1 MRAPEAQAGINQ
13 LLRHQG
19 TAREEIMIACSLRQ
33 PMVSASLAV
42 VLFVIGG
49 CAPNRDADASSAP
62 PGLIGVEWRLAEL
75 TGKPVIPTAGD
86 EQPYVKF
93 HDSDS
98 KFEGFTGCNRINDTY
113 SLVGSELRLDGP
125 VAMTRMACL
134 DQRLNAQEQTL
145 AQVLGEMNRY
155 RITGEEL
162 TIYGGRGELA
172 SFVPASGDSSSGTD
186 R

>member
-1 MRAPEAQAGINQ
+1 
-13 LLRHQG
+13 
-19 TAREEIMIACSLRQ
+19 MIARSLRQ
-33 PMVSASLAV
+33 SMVSASLAV

-49 CAPNRDADASSAP
+49 CAPSRDASSSS
-62 PGLIGVEWRLAEL
+62 PGLIGVEWRLTEL
-75 TGKPVIPTAGD
+75 TGQPVIPTSGE
-86 EQPYVKF
+86 EQPYVEF

-98 KFEGFTGCNRINDTY
+98 RFEGFSGCNRISGSY
-113 SLVGSELRLDGP
+113 SLAGSELRLDGP

-155 RITGEEL
+155 KITGEEL

-172 SFVPASGDSSSGTD
+172 SFVPASGDSSRTEQ
-186 R
+186 